1 MENIE
6 FVKCVITKIPIE
18 SFLVDVKKTL
28 VFIGEHFDNCETIEE
43 IRDDILNHLESDEF
57 TYIEVSTYLSE
68 ENLKQ
73 DIFHEYAGQ

>member
-6 FVKCVITKIPIE
+6 FVKNVKTKIPIE